1 MYEDSK
7 FKAGDTVLGE
17 QLKNV
22 VSAWARPSANAKI
35 FKEGYNPLDIQQGSI
50 GDCYFMRLI
59 FNCSI
64 KFLFYLLIFF
74 FNFF

>member
-1 MYEDSK
+1 MHEDSK

-50 GDCYFMRLI
+50 GDCYFMR
-59 FNCSI
+59 F
-64 KFLFYLLIFF
+64 LLIVLYYFF
-74 FNFF
+74 

>member
-7 FKAGDTVLGE
+7 FKAGNTVLGE

-22 VSAWARPSANAKI
+22 VSAWARPSKNAKI

-50 GDCYFMRLI
+50 GDCYFMR
-59 FNCSI
+59 
-64 KFLFYLLIFF
+64 
-74 FNFF
+74 